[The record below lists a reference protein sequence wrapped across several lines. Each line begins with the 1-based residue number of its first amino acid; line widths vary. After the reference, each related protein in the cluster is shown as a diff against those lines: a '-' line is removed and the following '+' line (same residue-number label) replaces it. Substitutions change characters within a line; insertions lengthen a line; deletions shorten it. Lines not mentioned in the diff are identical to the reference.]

1 LSVWSTC
8 VSLGGRLGTRNAD
21 TDFRCPALRLLG
33 ADQKGKVKANMQ
45 KNGSSMT
52 SGEVPNDVVDPAED
66 IKFFYRCQSTS
77 ATGDTKG
84 CGFFQLMDCE
94 KEGKGPLVGERR

>member
-1 LSVWSTC
+1 
-8 VSLGGRLGTRNAD
+8 
-21 TDFRCPALRLLG
+21 
-33 ADQKGKVKANMQ
+33 MQ

-52 SGEVPNDVVDPAED
+52 CGESANDVFDPAD
-66 IKFFYRCQSTS
+66 GIKFFYRCQSTS
-77 ATGDTKG
+77 ATGDSKG